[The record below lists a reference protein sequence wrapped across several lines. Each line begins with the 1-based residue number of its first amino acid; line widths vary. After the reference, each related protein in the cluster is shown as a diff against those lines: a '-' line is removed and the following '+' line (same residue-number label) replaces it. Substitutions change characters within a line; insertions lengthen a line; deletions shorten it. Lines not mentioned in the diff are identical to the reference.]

1 MLADAQPVGGGIG
14 CQATGLSHPGA
25 RSLPGEQVCAAL
37 PGLVQNRAEG
47 ALQAVDQAGKLLGID
62 EVEICTG
69 LEIAN
74 RNLQS
79 LEFVR
84 HVESIPNKRTKCKR

>member
-1 MLADAQPVGGGIG
+1 MRRA
-14 CQATGLSHPGA
+14 S
-25 RSLPGEQVCAAL
+25 
-37 PGLVQNRAEG
+37 GLVQNRAEG

-79 LEFVR
+79 LEFAS
-84 HVESIPNKRTKCKR
+84 HGENTKQTYEMPALTATNSIQKRLQADPHTLLTVFRLDIAALI

>member
-1 MLADAQPVGGGIG
+1 MPADAEPVGGGIG
-14 CQATGLSHPGA
+14 CQPTGLSHPGA

-74 RNLQS
+74 RNLQ
-79 LEFVR
+79 LIELVQ
-84 HVESIPNKRTKCKR
+84 HIESVPNKRTKCKR